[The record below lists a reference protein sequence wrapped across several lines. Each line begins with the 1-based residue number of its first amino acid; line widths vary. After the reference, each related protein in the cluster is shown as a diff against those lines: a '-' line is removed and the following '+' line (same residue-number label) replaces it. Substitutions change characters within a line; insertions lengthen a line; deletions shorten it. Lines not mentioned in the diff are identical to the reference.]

1 MHQIKRD
8 SKHNKGEAWE
18 FGYQDKMIENEGE
31 KLLRGVWILL
41 HNDGSFSELRASA
54 YNFN

>member
-31 KLLRGVWILL
+31 TLLRGIWILL
-41 HNDGSFSELRASA
+41 HSDREF
-54 YNFN
+54 Y